1 MLLLLPLFEGQV
13 HRRMRRT
20 VRAAGMFSVAKLA
33 ILFAIRFMWSCGTST
48 GIRMLQRESTASEG
62 RKPPPLVTRV
72 ALGSDVE
79 MEAIVE
85 DTSKVLIK
93 GLMGFW
99 AECSHEEAPA
109 FIAVQKIHLQSKVKQ
124 LDKQVATIRTHIK
137 LTLQALGELNQ
148 WPLR

>member
-1 MLLLLPLFEGQV
+1 
-13 HRRMRRT
+13 
-20 VRAAGMFSVAKLA
+20 
-33 ILFAIRFMWSCGTST
+33 
-48 GIRMLQRESTASEG
+48 
-62 RKPPPLVTRV
+62 
-72 ALGSDVE
+72 

-109 FIAVQKIHLQSKVKQ
+109 FIAVQTQHLESKVKQ

-148 WPLR
+148 WPLG